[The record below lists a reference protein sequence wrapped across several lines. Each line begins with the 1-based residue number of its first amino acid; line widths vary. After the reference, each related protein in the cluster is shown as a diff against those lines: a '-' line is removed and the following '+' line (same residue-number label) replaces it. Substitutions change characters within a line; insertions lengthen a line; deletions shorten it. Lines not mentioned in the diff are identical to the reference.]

1 MKYKTIN
8 ELNHF
13 CFSEAHIAEV
23 RATGSS
29 FTMLLDNVTILPENS
44 RNRDIRQMRAN
55 QLLLTISDASIADF
69 IEEGY
74 KLYDADGNL
83 THQEEDKKLAPDQY
97 AQGFSDLTD
106 CTVYSVEKT
115 ENLYEISIDTEDHT
129 CLLRVIGK
137 EDTAEWDRFLN
148 LNSEF

>member
-23 RATGSS
+23 CASGSS

-55 QLLLTISDASIADF
+55 QLLLTISEANIVDF

-106 CTVYSVEKT
+106 CTVYSIEKT

-129 CLLRVIGK
+129 CLLRIIGK